1 MATSKMVKAVLDD
14 INKTIKELYSK
25 GIVRD
30 YLGVSANGTGK
41 NSFAITYSGKNSSS
55 SVVYD
60 KHITVSEI
68 MDVLLKELQYTVL
81 LYDKSL
87 FQAEFEISDNK
98 IIKERLVFIKKHNRI
113 WNMKEIEEYESTDE
127 DWFAEQEGIPIMIR
141 IDFAPKEHVEG
152 KHAATHLTI
161 SNHESCRVPVKGIVS
176 FSEFVRF
183 VLLHFYDIN
192 LDIKVCRLDESDT
205 ITKLEKQM
213 IHINWE

>member
-1 MATSKMVKAVLDD
+1 MATSKMVKEVLDD

-30 YLGVSANGTGK
+30 YLGVSVSGTGK

-127 DWFAEQEGIPIMIR
+127 DWFAEQEGVPIMIR

-183 VLLHFYDIN
+183 VLLQFYDMN

-205 ITKLEKQM
+205 ITKLERQM

>member
-1 MATSKMVKAVLDD
+1 MATSKMVKEVLDD

-30 YLGVSANGTGK
+30 YLGVSVSGTGK

-127 DWFAEQEGIPIMIR
+127 DWFAEQEGVPIMIR

-183 VLLHFYDIN
+183 VLLQFYDMN
-192 LDIKVCRLDESDT
+192 LDIKVYRLDESDT
-205 ITKLEKQM
+205 ITKLERQM